1 MHNMTHPEEPVV
13 APRMPSRDP
22 RAEEMFRKAR
32 EKIEAARREG
42 ANELSLTDMELIE
55 LPAEIGNL
63 TALRRLNLSGN
74 VSIIPLHSIPSV

>member
-1 MHNMTHPEEPVV
+1 
-13 APRMPSRDP
+13 
-22 RAEEMFRKAR
+22 MFRKAR